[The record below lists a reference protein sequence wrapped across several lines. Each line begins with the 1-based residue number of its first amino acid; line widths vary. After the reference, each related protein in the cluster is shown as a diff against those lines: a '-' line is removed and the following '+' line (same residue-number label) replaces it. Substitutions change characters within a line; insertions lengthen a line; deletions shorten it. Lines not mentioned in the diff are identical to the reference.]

1 MNEEDKKYN
10 VRVKVIVAVMITF
23 IITLCGTVVVYDKYL
38 SHNGLIIKDYESSG
52 DIANDINLLKTVIEK
67 KYKGEIDDSKLE
79 QAALKGYIEGLGDE
93 YTEFLTQD
101 EWDDLDSSLSDFV
114 GIGVY
119 MSQLKKFKRCCNY
132 WSN

>member
-1 MNEEDKKYN
+1 MIISYEEFCDLL
-10 VRVKVIVAVMITF
+10 VK
-23 IITLCGTVVVYDKYL
+23 
-38 SHNGLIIKDYESSG
+38 HIKEGEDFY
-52 DIANDINLLKTVIEK
+52 INLLKTVIEK

-119 MSQLKKFKRCCNY
+119 MSQLKN
-132 WSN
+132 

>member
-38 SHNGLIIKDYESSG
+38 SHKGLIIKDYESSV

-67 KYKGEIDDSKLE
+67 K
-79 QAALKGYIEGLGDE
+79 
-93 YTEFLTQD
+93 
-101 EWDDLDSSLSDFV
+101 
-114 GIGVY
+114 
-119 MSQLKKFKRCCNY
+119 
-132 WSN
+132 